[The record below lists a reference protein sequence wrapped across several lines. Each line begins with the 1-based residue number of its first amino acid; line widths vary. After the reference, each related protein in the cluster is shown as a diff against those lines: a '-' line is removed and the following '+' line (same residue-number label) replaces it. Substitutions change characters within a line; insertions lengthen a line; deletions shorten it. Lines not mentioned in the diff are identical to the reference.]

1 MPSYRIVQ
9 DETATSIVVTDVGG
23 KEKQLLEAFGECQE
37 GRCTC
42 PTDEYKKVSSMEVEE
57 GEGIVRLLL
66 EAKPGESLDT
76 SVIAECLDYTTE
88 RLVKR

>member
-9 DETATSIVVTDVGG
+9 DDTATSIVVTDVAG

-42 PTDEYKKVSSMEVEE
+42 PTDEYKKVSSMEVED
-57 GEGIVRLLL
+57 GDGIVRLLL
-66 EAKPGESLDT
+66 EPKPGESLDT
-76 SVIAECLDYTTE
+76 SAIAECLDYTTE
-88 RLVKR
+88 RLDKR